1 MNQSSPSE
9 TIQDQ
14 TAEKMPCDI
23 KFFSSANKFA
33 EQLID
38 EIPELQAVAF
48 VPLWAPSLEN
58 VPTGLLRLRNET
70 PPYIAGLL
78 QMLGRLTAFGVDVHR
93 DMVTQIKVFDKMAAD
108 LVAELQDKSAE
119 LRAIQQQINEQA
131 GENTENK

>member
-9 TIQDQ
+9 TTQEQPI
-14 TAEKMPCDI
+14 EKLPCDI
-23 KFFSSANKFA
+23 KFFSAANKFA

>member
-9 TIQDQ
+9 Q
-14 TAEKMPCDI
+14 TQEQPSEKLPCDI
-23 KFFSSANKFA
+23 KFFSAANAFA

-38 EIPELQAVAF
+38 DIPELQAVAF
-48 VPLWAPSLEN
+48 IPLWAPALDN

-108 LVAELQDKSAE
+108 LVEELQTKSAE
-119 LRAIQQQINEQA
+119 LRALQQQINERTSD
-131 GENTENK
+131 TETK

>member
-9 TIQDQ
+9 TTQEQ
-14 TAEKMPCDI
+14 TPEKLPCDI
-23 KFFSSANKFA
+23 KFFSAANVFA

-38 EIPELQAVAF
+38 EIPELQAVAL
-48 VPLWAPSLEN
+48 VPLWAPTLEN
-58 VPTGLLRLRNET
+58 VPTGLLRLLNET

-108 LVAELQDKSAE
+108 LVTELQTKAAE
-119 LRAIQQQINEQA
+119 LREIQQQLSDQA
-131 GENTENK
+131 GNAENK